1 MPPGHP
7 TVDRAGPLLPAL
19 DTNITLCLS
28 TSSFMSSIIRLQHNK
43 EQKLNKHNLH
53 ILKWICFWGFAS
65 GVQGNLSLTH
75 QTLQLMWQEVF
86 CLTFLVVIII
96 TTIVTDIVIIIIIFI
111 VVIIIIMNVTAQK
124 ETKGFILP
132 WIRPMTCFSVAH
144 IYKITF
150 VLMNCNQLKQNSLN
164 KKST

>member
-53 ILKWICFWGFAS
+53 ILKWICYDIYNTAWLYCSSSHVRVVNANYTHH
-65 GVQGNLSLTH
+65 GVRGDA
-75 QTLQLMWQEVF
+75 WA
-86 CLTFLVVIII
+86 
-96 TTIVTDIVIIIIIFI
+96 TIFPT
-111 VVIIIIMNVTAQK
+111 
-124 ETKGFILP
+124 
-132 WIRPMTCFSVAH
+132 
-144 IYKITF
+144 
-150 VLMNCNQLKQNSLN
+150 
-164 KKST
+164 

>member
-1 MPPGHP
+1 MHGQLFSPPDLSKTLSLRLWADFFKPHG
-7 TVDRAGPLLPAL
+7 LLIL
-19 DTNITLCLS
+19 LVWNGS
-28 TSSFMSSIIRLQHNK
+28 TRVNFSSLRT
-43 EQKLNKHNLH
+43 EQNNSGWKQL
-53 ILKWICFWGFAS
+53 WTSCS
-65 GVQGNLSLTH
+65 GVQGNLSLIH

-96 TTIVTDIVIIIIIFI
+96 TTIVTDIVIIIIFI
-111 VVIIIIMNVTAQK
+111 VVIIITMNVTVQK

>member
-1 MPPGHP
+1 
-7 TVDRAGPLLPAL
+7 
-19 DTNITLCLS
+19 
-28 TSSFMSSIIRLQHNK
+28 MSSIIRLQNNK

-53 ILKWICFWGFAS
+53 ILKWICY
-65 GVQGNLSLTH
+65 
-75 QTLQLMWQEVF
+75 
-86 CLTFLVVIII
+86 
-96 TTIVTDIVIIIIIFI
+96 DIYNV
-111 VVIIIIMNVTAQK
+111 MNVTAQK